1 MEDLIDELNQEES
14 GVRIGE
20 IIINNILYADDIIL
34 ICNNAEDLEKLLN
47 IATNYGIKNEIKF
60 NPNKTQYVIFDDKKP
75 TINEQI
81 RFGGIQIEKITK
93 IKYLGVH
100 LDNKLNSLN
109 HFQAKKKS
117 ALMKMRKLKKCGYDS
132 KVLNTEV
139 KTNQFETCIRPV
151 LSYGLENISM
161 NKSSIKELQTLE
173 SMIIKRS
180 FNLSSRFI
188 RSKSLLKACKI
199 ESFEF
204 KLNKAKLSFLRRL
217 LNNEFTLNLI
227 INLFETESRIKCVTN
242 DETSLIGEMIKKL
255 NIIDTSNIDVII
267 EEGQEELESRGDE
280 YYSEV
285 LNTNVEEI
293 RRILEK
299 SGDERRNLLK
309 EKLEVKLLSSE
320 IKTKTNRNKNK
331 SKNKNK

>member
-1 MEDLIDELNQEES
+1 M
-14 GVRIGE
+14 
-20 IIINNILYADDIIL
+20 
-34 ICNNAEDLEKLLN
+34 
-47 IATNYGIKNEIKF
+47 
-60 NPNKTQYVIFDDKKP
+60 
-75 TINEQI
+75 
-81 RFGGIQIEKITK
+81 
-93 IKYLGVH
+93 
-100 LDNKLNSLN
+100 
-109 HFQAKKKS
+109 
-117 ALMKMRKLKKCGYDS
+117 
-132 KVLNTEV
+132 
-139 KTNQFETCIRPV
+139 
-151 LSYGLENISM
+151 
-161 NKSSIKELQTLE
+161 
-173 SMIIKRS
+173 
-180 FNLSSRFI
+180 
-188 RSKSLLKACKI
+188 
-199 ESFEF
+199 
-204 KLNKAKLSFLRRL
+204 RRL